1 MCLSHEKN
9 ERKERCCLID
19 NRRKIFVSYKYKD
32 TDVKP
37 LPYTDQPTKCRD
49 YVDFI
54 ENYLDIVEHVYK
66 GEGSDEDLS
75 DKSEDYIWSHLKDK
89 LYDSSLTI
97 VLISP
102 NMKAPRE
109 WQRSQWIPW
118 EISYS
123 LREVTRNGRT
133 SHSNAIL
140 GVILPNRAGL
150 YTYYDENNLFPIL
163 RDNIKNGYIPTVNW
177 INFICKPESYIE
189 RSILHE
195 KYVTSCGIQPVKN
208 L

>member
-1 MCLSHEKN
+1 M
-9 ERKERCCLID
+9 KERCCLI

-37 LPYTDQPTKCRD
+37 LPYVNRPAICRD

-54 ENYLDIVEHVYK
+54 EKYLYVVEHVYK

-75 DKSEDYIWSHLKDK
+75 DKNEDYIWSHLKDK

-123 LREVTRNGRT
+123 LREVTRKDRT
-133 SHSNAIL
+133 SHSNAVL
-140 GVILPNRAGL
+140 GVILPDRAGS
-150 YTYYDENNLFPIL
+150 YAYYDRDKLFPIL
-163 RDNIKNGYIPTVNW
+163 RDNIKIGYIQVVKW
-177 INFICKPESYIE
+177 ENFIDDPEYYIE
-189 RSILHE
+189 QSILHQ
-195 KYVTSCGIQPVKN
+195 KYTISNRVQPIKN

>member
-1 MCLSHEKN
+1 
-9 ERKERCCLID
+9 
-19 NRRKIFVSYKYKD
+19 
-32 TDVKP
+32 
-37 LPYTDQPTKCRD
+37 
-49 YVDFI
+49 
-54 ENYLDIVEHVYK
+54 
-66 GEGSDEDLS
+66 
-75 DKSEDYIWSHLKDK
+75 
-89 LYDSSLTI
+89 
-97 VLISP
+97 
-102 NMKAPRE
+102 MKVPHA
-109 WQRSQWIPW
+109 WQSSQWIPW

-177 INFICKPESYIE
+177 IDFICNPELHIKQ
-189 RSILHE
+189 SILHQ
-195 KYVTSCGIQPVKN
+195 KCATSCGIQPVKN